1 MLVYLSGIEKSF
13 LEFYYKLWSWYW
25 FSTNGSEWE
34 IGIYQQILAEL
45 DAPMLNIYDGSFIS
59 SKLISEFGVIGALMC
74 IFYFFI
80 FPDFICRFKKMQKI
94 FTAVYFSI

>member
-1 MLVYLSGIEKSF
+1 QMGV
-13 LEFYYKLWSWYW
+13 
-25 FSTNGSEWE
+25 NGE

-74 IFYFFI
+74 IFYFF
-80 FPDFICRFKKMQKI
+80 
-94 FTAVYFSI
+94 YFSLFFFFFFFFFLFFFFFYYKLWSWYWFSTNGSEWGDRNISTNFS